1 MLSRVYVVL
10 RRSEYMNGNEKCLQS
25 KEEFIVASTQLY
37 APLIFLITYVLL
49 YINMFIVASTQ
60 LYAPLIFLIMY
71 VLLYINMFIVASTQ
85 VYTPLIFFIVASTLH
100 YSRLLILYSK
110 SSLQY

>member
-60 LYAPLIFLIMY
+60 LYA
-71 VLLYINMFIVASTQ
+71 Q
-85 VYTPLIFFIVASTLH
+85 LIFFMRASTLH

-110 SSLQY
+110 SSLQYYS